1 MTSTEIALWSAC
13 AGIYL
18 SYFSLSVFYAL
29 YNRSFTGAQTA
40 FFVLIAGTFVL
51 FGSGLVEQ
59 FVPGLSK
66 RWHAQMLLA
75 SGPLAAAISS
85 FGLRRF
91 LRAQHRDAVIDIGGL
106 VICAWCALQL
116 LALGWPNP
124 RQALEIVG
132 LNLVLASVGSFW
144 LALRSWLLGDRHA
157 LAMAIACAAMVFAVM
172 GLYAHTLEMLR
183 ADLLLQ
189 IITAVFAALFVVI
202 SCHTMKRRYT
212 EFLRMRKAL
221 SMSRDK
227 DLLTQ
232 LWTGAALVRKVD
244 EAVARARRNRKEM
257 AVICLEIANTS
268 KLNQE
273 FGNHGL
279 EQVIYGMAARVR
291 QAAGST
297 ATVGRYSDTS
307 FMVVF
312 DSIKKAA
319 VLRTIGLRLAVSARR
334 PFVLNPYSSSP
345 SDFRAEIGV
354 GVARI
359 APGRETRKRQERS
372 STQMGGFDSLSLAQ
386 DVLHEASELA
396 LAARAFNSRTAIMDS
411 YSRKTVALE
420 LAELS

>member
-1 MTSTEIALWSAC
+1 MTPIEIAIWSAC
-13 AGIYL
+13 AGVYL
-18 SYFSLSVFYAL
+18 SYFSLSCFYAA
-29 YNRSFTGAQTA
+29 YNRSASGLQTA
-40 FFVLIAGTFVL
+40 AFIGFSGFYVVMC
-51 FGSGLVEQ
+51 SGLAEQ

-66 RWHAQMLLA
+66 ATHANLLLA
-75 SGPLAAAISS
+75 SGPISAAIAAY
-85 FGLRRF
+85 GLRSF
-91 LRAQHRDAVIDIGGL
+91 LRAHQRDSIIDIGSL

-116 LALGWPNP
+116 LAFFWVDR
-124 RQALEIVG
+124 RQALEMVG

-144 LALRSWLLGDRHA
+144 MSTRSWLQGDRYA
-157 LAMAIACAAMVFAVM
+157 LAMSIACAAMVFAVM
-172 GLYAHTLEMLR
+172 GLYAHALEMLR
-183 ADLLLQ
+183 SDLWLQ
-189 IITAVFAALFVVI
+189 FFSAVCAALFVVI
-202 SCHTMKRRYT
+202 SSHTLKRRYT
-212 EFLRMRKAL
+212 EFLRMRRAL
-221 SMSRDK
+221 TMSRDK

-232 LWTGAALVRKVD
+232 LWTGAALVHKVD

-257 AVICLEIANTS
+257 AVICIEVANTS

-319 VLRTIGLRLAVSARR
+319 VLRTIGLRLAISARR

-345 SDFRAEIGV
+345 RDFRAEIGV

-359 APGRETRKRQERS
+359 APGRETRKRQERN

-420 LAELS
+420 LAELA